1 MPSSSCD
8 FSPCDLAFLSE
19 EQVAK
24 QLILQ
29 REIFNHNWI
38 ICMSNHCASG
48 IYIDAEVKMNNA
60 YSAMG
65 RILDYTYAYRS
76 SVFYDA
82 LNNLL
87 AS

>member
-1 MPSSSCD
+1 MPSTPCD
-8 FSPCDLAFLSE
+8 SGPCDLAILSE
-19 EQVAK
+19 EQMAE
-24 QLILQ
+24 QLLVQ
-29 REIFNHNWI
+29 REAFNRNWI
-38 ICMSNHCASG
+38 VCMTSHCASD

-65 RILDYTYAYRS
+65 RILDYTYAFRS